1 MLAEL
6 RITPVSTHRDFLTEV
21 ADVVRVLAQSKLRYQ
36 VHAMGTT
43 LEGDLDEILAVVRRC
58 HEALREGSSRA
69 LIELSIDDR
78 DAPEGEL
85 VRSLEHLRRTTLAA
99 PLERLGTPR

>member
-6 RITPVSTHRDFLTEV
+6 RITPVDAGKNFISEV
-21 ADVVRVLAQSKLRYQ
+21 ASVVGVLARSPLHYQ

-43 LEGDLDEILAVVRRC
+43 VEGELEEILNLVRRC
-58 HEALREGSSRA
+58 HAELHKSGSRI

-78 DAPEGEL
+78 DAPQGEL
-85 VRSLEHLRRTTLAA
+85 VRSLQHLREASIAA
-99 PLERLGTPR
+99 PLERLTERT